1 MTAQW
6 LESRWLGRVGLLA
19 CWPGSDLWIWFA
31 SGNFSEFHRSVL
43 AGNLYGYWQ
52 WGCRESEVVK
62 GGPSEANH
70 VNIDHRMRT
79 PSSLISKRP
88 ILQQM
93 QRKLSNHTALCNYLC
108 TRSISEQTLVK
119 SGVMKTKNMSYT
131 KRRTNS
137 TVHDYNQNI
146 TKFNFTT
153 LYTAIGCTR
162 PWKKTTTNEQLIP
175 MVTCILLLI
184 SKAALHSAVSALI
197 KATCVKIT
205 TCNYPESHP
214 TLRFLNRPV
223 FRAWDF
229 HAYD

>member
-1 MTAQW
+1 MATSPAECRANDGSLCSWNLQCLAVIFAVTAQW
-6 LESRWLGRVGLLA
+6 LESHWLGRVGLLA

-52 WGCRESEVVK
+52 WGCRESEIVK

-70 VNIDHRMRT
+70 VNVDHRMRT

-146 TKFNFTT
+146 TN
-153 LYTAIGCTR
+153 
-162 PWKKTTTNEQLIP
+162 LILLS
-175 MVTCILLLI
+175 CIL
-184 SKAALHSAVSALI
+184 
-197 KATCVKIT
+197 
-205 TCNYPESHP
+205 P
-214 TLRFLNRPV
+214 
-223 FRAWDF
+223 
-229 HAYD
+229 

>member
-1 MTAQW
+1 MPAQW
-6 LESRWLGRVGLLA
+6 LESRWLGRVGLLD

-31 SGNFSEFHRSVL
+31 SGNFSKFHRSVL

-70 VNIDHRMRT
+70 VNVDHRMRT

-108 TRSISEQTLVK
+108 TRPISEQTLVK

-146 TKFNFTT
+146 TN
-153 LYTAIGCTR
+153 
-162 PWKKTTTNEQLIP
+162 LILLR
-175 MVTCILLLI
+175 CILPQAAQGHGKRRQPMNSWYQWWLAFCSWSAKLLYI
-184 SKAALHSAVSALI
+184 QLCQH
-197 KATCVKIT
+197 
-205 TCNYPESHP
+205 
-214 TLRFLNRPV
+214 
-223 FRAWDF
+223 
-229 HAYD
+229 